1 MHPKAALG
9 SVLNRF
15 SRPRHAHAALAPGA
29 QGQGDAV
36 ALGALAGVPGQA
48 RTGLRHVPFSNAS
61 RFEGRAEGAFHFR
74 SEGDEQQ
81 PGGVLINAVDD
92 AGART
97 PGFPFLPGLQCLMKA
112 GGAGAIGKDG
122 NASTFV

>member
-1 MHPKAALG
+1 MHPEAALG

-15 SRPRHAHAALAPGA
+15 PRPRHAHAALAPGA

-36 ALGALAGVPGQA
+36 AFGAVERIARKGRAALG
-48 RTGLRHVPFSNAS
+48 HVPFSDAS
-61 RFEGRAEGAFHFR
+61 GFEGRAEGAFHFR
-74 SEGDEQQ
+74 IESHQQQ

-97 PGFPFLPGLQCLMKA
+97 PGFPFLPGLQCIMKA

>member
-1 MHPKAALG
+1 MAL
-9 SVLNRF
+9 ST
-15 SRPRHAHAALAPGA
+15 
-29 QGQGDAV
+29 
-36 ALGALAGVPGQA
+36 LAGVSGQGG
-48 RTGLRHVPFSNAS
+48 TGLGHVPFSDVP

-74 SEGDEQQ
+74 IEGNQQQ
-81 PGGVLINAVDD
+81 PGGVLINAVND

-97 PGFPFLPGLQCLMKA
+97 PGFPFLPGLQCVMKA